1 MRRVSGGSV
10 VYSLAVA
17 GFLSFFLSGCVAT
30 SQEMGDLREDIYQ
43 LQLKLNE
50 VQRNQADIASK
61 MDTFG
66 TNMKSLSLELG
77 DTQNRMSLL
86 GQRLDDLESNLSQSM
101 NKLSQQLSG
110 SALSVPPPPS
120 EVYRIAYSDFSKGKY
135 ELAVTGFRTYLE
147 KYPQG
152 ELADQA
158 QYYIGEC
165 YYSQSDWNKAL
176 EEFDAVEKNFPRS
189 NLIPAARLKYAL
201 SLEQKGET
209 QESRKVLQALVNDF
223 PNSPESFTAQ
233 EKLRDSGDR

>member
-1 MRRVSGGSV
+1 MGMRRVSGGSV

-66 TNMKSLSLELG
+66 TNMKSLS
-77 DTQNRMSLL
+77 
-86 GQRLDDLESNLSQSM
+86 LDDLESNLSQSM

-209 QESRKVLQALVNDF
+209 Q
-223 PNSPESFTAQ
+223 
-233 EKLRDSGDR
+233 